1 MSKLIIAQLIDG
13 TAMPRT
19 NADFL
24 FALFETQRMLRLYA
38 DKLAVRHGITRA
50 QWAVLAKLERTEG
63 LKQSELADM
72 MEMQPITLT
81 RLIDRLCSNDL
92 IERRE
97 DPKDRRV
104 NRLYLRPAARPMLA
118 QLAKLRAE
126 ITQTALSHLT
136 ASEADALTGQLE
148 FIKNNVRDALQTVS
162 DAKLKEQRYG

>member
-1 MSKLIIAQLIDG
+1 
-13 TAMPRT
+13 MPRT
-19 NADFL
+19 NTDFL

-38 DKLAVRHGITRA
+38 DKLAVRYGITRA
-50 QWAVLAKLERTEG
+50 QWAVLAKLERSEG

-81 RLIDRLCSNDL
+81 RLIDRLFDNDL

-104 NRLYLRPAARPMLA
+104 NRLYLRPAARPMLE

-126 ITQTALSHLT
+126 ITQTALNHLT
-136 ASEADALTGQLE
+136 RDEADALTGQLE
-148 FIKNNVRDALQTVS
+148 LIKDNVRDALQAVS
-162 DAKLKEQRYG
+162 DAKLKEPRYG

>member
-81 RLIDRLCSNDL
+81 RLIDRLCNNDL

-97 DPKDRRV
+97 DPKDRRA

-126 ITQTALSHLT
+126 ITQTALNHLT
-136 ASEADALTGQLE
+136 GAEADALAGQLE
-148 FIKNNVRDALQTVS
+148 LIKDNVRDALQAVS
-162 DAKLKEQRYG
+162 DTKLKEPRYG